1 MDPLLI
7 YIATA
12 LCAVVLLIGGL
23 DKVRNFDLFE
33 GSVLAYRLVPVTLS
47 KPFSVLFVAAELGAV
62 ALLLVPQTRHYG
74 ALLALLTI
82 AVATAGVVVNL
93 LRGHTNVSCGCGNL
107 KQQSAGLS
115 WWLVVRN
122 TLLLAIAAMLLLP
135 SNIVLSRQLDWFDG
149 FTFFG
154 ATLAM
159 LGLYF
164 IGNQLIESHVKL
176 QKLKEI

>member
-1 MDPLLI
+1 MDPLLT
-7 YIATA
+7 YIAAA
-12 LCAVVLLIGGL
+12 LCAVVLLVGGL

-33 GSVLAYRLVPVTLS
+33 GTVLAYRLVPMALS
-47 KPFSVLFVAAELGAV
+47 KPFSVLFVAAELGAAV
-62 ALLLVPQTRHYG
+62 LLLVPQARYYG
-74 ALLALLTI
+74 ALLALLI
-82 AVATAGVVVNL
+82 FALATAGVVINL
-93 LRGHTNVSCGCGNL
+93 LRGHTDVACGCGNL

-115 WWLVVRN
+115 WWLVFRN
-122 TLLLAIAAMLLLP
+122 TILLAITAVLFLP
-135 SNIVLSRQLDWFDG
+135 LSRLVNRDLDWFDG

-176 QKLKEI
+176 EKLKEI